1 VRCRILQAAPNER
14 ESTLM
19 IRYRTLAA
27 LLCLLSVASA
37 CSDNDFNP
45 PVIQPPPPPPPDPV
59 FDPQA
64 TFRYDTY
71 GDEALWTDVL
81 RFHEVVMT
89 ISPETALA
97 VGLKVDA
104 EALPEGI
111 LDTADLTDPATTVAL
126 LELDAVVGVKAEVSN
141 GVVTSFGITCALC
154 HSDVDDSVAD
164 SIGVRMDGWAATDLD
179 PGLILSLSP
188 FFDDKP
194 DQRAELQ
201 SWGPGKYDPYWNLDG
216 ISDPVVIAPA
226 YGLKDVALET
236 YTGEGPVSYWNAYVA
251 VTQMGGQ
258 GTFVE
263 PELNIEVHAD
273 PDLVTPK
280 LPALLEYQE
289 SLLPPPAPDGSYDL
303 EAAERGQLLFAGKAG
318 CSGCHAGPTFT
329 DANTT
334 LHEAHEVG
342 ADPLYATRT
351 ITKRYRTTPLRALW
365 QHPPYY
371 HNGAFATL
379 ADVVDHY
386 DLVHNIGLT
395 DPEKSDLTEYLK
407 SL

>member
-1 VRCRILQAAPNER
+1 MSRLVKHTVAAVVA
-14 ESTLM
+14 
-19 IRYRTLAA
+19 LAA
-27 LLCLLSVASA
+27 IG
-37 CSDNDFNP
+37 CSDNDVTLPVEEP
-45 PVIQPPPPPPPDPV
+45 PVTS
-59 FDPQA
+59 FDPQD

-81 RFHEVVMT
+81 RFHEVVET
-89 ISPETALA
+89 ISPAVALG
-97 VGLKVDA
+97 VGLKVDS
-104 EALPEGI
+104 EALPDG
-111 LDTADLTDPATTVAL
+111 LLASADLSDPATTVEL
-126 LELDAVVGVKAEVSN
+126 LRLDAVVGVKAAVSDD
-141 GVVTSFGITCALC
+141 GRVTSFGITCALC

-164 SIGVRMDGWAATDLD
+164 GVGIRQDGWPAQDLD
-179 PGLILSLSP
+179 PGLIISLSP

-194 DQRAELQ
+194 VERAQLR
-201 SWGPGKYDPYWNLDG
+201 SWGPGKYDPYWNIDG

-258 GTFVE
+258 GNFEE
-263 PELNIEVHAD
+263 PHLGISVQAD

-289 SLLPPPAPDGSYDL
+289 TLEPPPPPAGSFD
-303 EAAERGQLLFAGKAG
+303 EVAAERGKQLFESKAE
-318 CSGCHAGPTFT
+318 CSGCHNGPALT
-329 DANTT
+329 DAAVT

-351 ITKRYRTTPLRALW
+351 ITRMYRTTPLRALW
-365 QHPPYY
+365 HHAPYY
-371 HNGAFATL
+371 HNGALETL
-379 ADVVDHY
+379 EEVVDHY
-386 DLVHNIGLT
+386 DLVLNLGLL
-395 DPEKSDLTEYLK
+395 DDEKSDLVEYLK

>member
-1 VRCRILQAAPNER
+1 MKNYPVLLL
-14 ESTLM
+14 TL
-19 IRYRTLAA
+19 
-27 LLCLLSVASA
+27 LLSAFLVSA
-37 CSDNDFNP
+37 CSDHDSARTP
-45 PVIQPPPPPPPDPV
+45 APPPPPPEPV

-64 TFRYDTY
+64 TFRYDTF

-81 RFHEVVMT
+81 RYHEVVAT

-104 EALPEGI
+104 EALPPGI
-111 LDTADLTDPATTVAL
+111 LETADLTDPATTVAL
-126 LELDAVVGVKAEVSN
+126 LELDAVVGINAEVAAD
-141 GVVTSFGITCALC
+141 GTVTSFGITCALC
-154 HSDVDDSVAD
+154 HSDVDDSVAPG
-164 SIGVRMDGWAATDLD
+164 IGVRQDGWAATDLD

-188 FFDDKP
+188 YFDDKP

-201 SWGPGKYDPYWNLDG
+201 SWGPGKYDPYWNHDG

-226 YGLKDVALET
+226 YGLRDVALET

-280 LPALLEYQE
+280 LPALLEYQH
-289 SLLPPPAPDGSYDL
+289 SLEAPVPPAGSYDP
-303 EAAERGQLLFAGKAG
+303 EAAERGRVLFTGKAG
-318 CSGCHAGPTFT
+318 CEGCHSGPRFT

-351 ITKRYRTTPLRALW
+351 ITKRYRTTPLRGLL

-371 HNGAFATL
+371 HNGEFATL
-379 ADVVDHY
+379 ADVVEHY
-386 DLVHNIGLT
+386 DLVMNLGLF
-395 DPEKSDLTEYLK
+395 DEEKSDLAEYLK

>member
-1 VRCRILQAAPNER
+1 MKYAPALFSILSC
-14 ESTLM
+14 STL
-19 IRYRTLAA
+19 YLA
-27 LLCLLSVASA
+27 A
-37 CSDNDFNP
+37 CSDHDSVRTP
-45 PVIQPPPPPPPDPV
+45 QPPTVLPEPV

-64 TFRYDTY
+64 TFRYDTF
-71 GDEALWTDVL
+71 GDEVLWTDVL
-81 RFHEVVMT
+81 RYHEVVTT

-104 EALPEGI
+104 EALPPGI
-111 LDTADLTDPATTVAL
+111 LETADLSDPATTVAL
-126 LELDAVVGVKAEVSN
+126 LELDAVVGINAEVAAD
-141 GVVTSFGITCALC
+141 GTVTRFGITCALC
-154 HSDVDDSVAD
+154 HSDVDDSVAPG
-164 SIGVRMDGWAATDLD
+164 IGVRQDGWAATDLD

-194 DQRAELQ
+194 QQRAELQ
-201 SWGPGKYDPYWNLDG
+201 SWGPGKYDPYWSLDG
-216 ISDPVVIAPA
+216 INDPVVIAPA
-226 YGLKDVALET
+226 YGLRDVALET

-251 VTQMGGQ
+251 ITQMGGQ
-258 GTFVE
+258 GNFVE

-280 LPALLEYQE
+280 LPALLEYQH
-289 SLLPPPAPDGSYDL
+289 SLEAPVPPPGSYDP
-303 EAAERGQLLFAGKAG
+303 EAAERGQVLFAGKAG
-318 CSGCHAGPTFT
+318 CQSCHSGPQFT

-351 ITKRYRTTPLRALW
+351 ITKRYRTTPLRGLL

-371 HNGAFATL
+371 HNGEFATL
-379 ADVVDHY
+379 ADVVEHY
-386 DLVHNIGLT
+386 DLVMNLGLF
-395 DPEKSDLTEYLK
+395 DDEKADLGEYLK

>member
-1 VRCRILQAAPNER
+1 MARSWICLQTA
-14 ESTLM
+14 L
-19 IRYRTLAA
+19 LVAA
-27 LLCLLSVASA
+27 LTVG
-37 CSDNDFNP
+37 CSDDD
-45 PVIQPPPPPPPDPV
+45 VIAITPDPEPPPQT
-59 FDPQA
+59 FDPQE

-71 GDEALWTDVL
+71 GDEALWTDIL
-81 RFHEVVMT
+81 RFHEVVAT

-104 EALPEGI
+104 EVLPDG
-111 LDTADLTDPATTVAL
+111 LLASADLADPATTIEL
-126 LELDAVVGVKAEVSN
+126 LRLDAVVGVKAT
-141 GVVTSFGITCALC
+141 VTEDGRVTTFGITCALC
-154 HSDVDDSVAD
+154 HSDVDDSVAPG
-164 SIGVRMDGWAATDLD
+164 IGIRQDGWPAKDLD

-194 DQRAELQ
+194 QQREELK

-216 ISDPVVIAPA
+216 INDPVVIAPA
-226 YGLKDVALET
+226 YGLKDVPLET

-251 VTQMGGQ
+251 ITQMGGQ
-258 GTFVE
+258 GNFEE
-263 PELNIEVHAD
+263 PLLNISVHAD

-289 SLLPPPAPDGSYDL
+289 SLEPPLPPAGSYD
-303 EAAERGQLLFAGKAG
+303 EAAAERGKMLFDGKAE
-318 CSGCHAGPTFT
+318 CAGCHFEPRFT
-329 DANTT
+329 DAAVT

-351 ITKRYRTTPLRALW
+351 TTRMYRTTPLRALW

-371 HNGAFATL
+371 HNGEFATL
-379 ADVVDHY
+379 EEVVDHY
-386 DLVHNIGLT
+386 DLVLNLGLFDT
-395 DPEKSDLTEYLK
+395 DKNDLVEYLK

>member
-1 VRCRILQAAPNER
+1 MPSMRQLLPLLISAA
-14 ESTLM
+14 SL
-19 IRYRTLAA
+19 
-27 LLCLLSVASA
+27 VA
-37 CSDNDFNP
+37 CSDNDFTP
-45 PVIQPPPPPPPDPV
+45 PPIEPPPPLPE
-59 FDPQA
+59 FDPQG

-71 GDEALWTDVL
+71 GDEAFWTDVL
-81 RFHEVVMT
+81 RFNEVVMT

-111 LDTADLTDPATTVAL
+111 LETADLSDPATTVAL
-126 LELDAVVGVKAEVSN
+126 LELDAVVGVDAEVSPD
-141 GVVTSFGITCALC
+141 GVVTRFGITCALC
-154 HSDVDDSVAD
+154 HSDVDDSVAPG
-164 SIGVRMDGWAATDLD
+164 IGVRRDGWPAKDLD
-179 PGLILSLSP
+179 PGLIISLSP

-194 DQRAELQ
+194 DQRAQLQ
-201 SWGPGKYDPYWNLDG
+201 SWGPGMYDPYWNLDG

-226 YGLKDVALET
+226 YGLKDVPLET

-251 VTQMGGQ
+251 ITQMGGQ
-258 GTFVE
+258 GNFSE
-263 PELNIEVHAD
+263 PELNIDIHAD

-289 SLLPPPAPDGSYDL
+289 SLAAPAPPAGSFDPD
-303 EAAERGQLLFAGKAG
+303 AAARGQELFEGKAG
-318 CSGCHAGPTFT
+318 CAGCHSGPTYT
-329 DANTT
+329 DAGTT

-351 ITKRYRTTPLRALW
+351 ITRRYRTTPLRALW

-371 HNGAFATL
+371 HNGEFATL
-379 ADVVDHY
+379 AEVVDHY
-386 DLVHNIGLT
+386 DLVHNLGLN
-395 DPEKSDLTEYLK
+395 EAEQGDLEEFLK

>member
-1 VRCRILQAAPNER
+1 METTTKALV
-14 ESTLM
+14 TLSCG
-19 IRYRTLAA
+19 IFLAA
-27 LLCLLSVASA
+27 G
-37 CSDNDFNP
+37 CSDNNSSRS
-45 PVIQPPPPPPPDPV
+45 VIPPPEPPIDG
-59 FDPQA
+59 QA

-71 GDEALWTDVL
+71 GDEAFWTDVL
-81 RFHEVVMT
+81 RFNEVVET
-89 ISPETALA
+89 ITPETALA

-104 EALPEGI
+104 EAVPADVL
-111 LDTADLTDPATTVAL
+111 ASVDLTDPATTVAL
-126 LELDAVVGVKAEVSN
+126 LELDAVVGVNAEVAPD
-141 GVVTSFGITCALC
+141 GTVTRFGITCALC
-154 HSDVDDSVAD
+154 HSDVDDSVAPG
-164 SIGVRMDGWAATDLD
+164 IGARLDGWPAQDLNA
-179 PGLILSLSP
+179 GLIISLSP

-194 DQRAELQ
+194 DLRAQLQ
-201 SWGPGKYDPYWNLDG
+201 SWGAGMYDPYWNLDG

-263 PELNIEVHAD
+263 PALNIEVHAD

-280 LPALLEYQE
+280 LPALFDYQE
-289 SLLPPPAPDGSYDL
+289 SLLAPVPPTGSYDM
-303 EAAERGQLLFAGKAG
+303 EAAERGKLLFDGKAG
-318 CSGCHAGPTFT
+318 CAGCHSGDQYT
-329 DANTT
+329 DAGIT

-351 ITKRYRTTPLRALW
+351 ITRRYRTTPLRALW

-371 HNGAFATL
+371 HNGEFETL
-379 ADVVDHY
+379 AEVVDHY
-386 DLVHNIGLT
+386 DLVHNLGLT
-395 DPEKSDLTEYLK
+395 GTEKTNLEEFLK

>member
-1 VRCRILQAAPNER
+1 MVRHTCLLI
-14 ESTLM
+14 
-19 IRYRTLAA
+19 A
-27 LLCLLSVASA
+27 LLLVAG
-37 CSDNDFNP
+37 CSDGNSVLSQLP
-45 PVIQPPPPPPPDPV
+45 PEQD

-64 TFRYDTY
+64 TFRYDTF

-81 RFHEVVMT
+81 RMHEVVMT

-111 LDTADLTDPATTVAL
+111 LETADLTDPATTVEL
-126 LELDAVVGVKAEVSN
+126 LRLDAVVGVQAEVSPD

-154 HSDVDDSVAD
+154 HSDVDDSVAPG
-164 SIGVRMDGWAATDLD
+164 IGVRMDGWPAKDLD

-188 FFDDKP
+188 FFDNQP
-194 DQRAELQ
+194 MAREVLQ

-216 ISDPVVIAPA
+216 INDPVVIAPA

-236 YTGEGPVSYWNAYVA
+236 YTGEGPISYWNAYVA

-258 GTFVE
+258 GNFSE
-263 PELNIEVHAD
+263 PELNIDIVHE

-280 LPALLEYQE
+280 LPALLAYQE
-289 SLLPPPAPDGSYDL
+289 ILEAPEPPTGSFDP
-303 EAAERGQLLFAGKAG
+303 EAAERGKALFQGKAQ
-318 CSGCHAGPTFT
+318 CSTCHTGPTFT
-329 DANTT
+329 DAATT

-351 ITKRYRTTPLRALW
+351 VTKRYRTTPLRALW

-371 HNGAFATL
+371 HNGEFATL
-379 ADVVDHY
+379 TEVIDHY
-386 DLVHNIGLT
+386 DLVLNLGL
-395 DPEKSDLTEYLK
+395 PESEKADLHEYLK

>member
-1 VRCRILQAAPNER
+1 MFRICFTFVLLALA
-14 ESTLM
+14 
-19 IRYRTLAA
+19 LAA
-27 LLCLLSVASA
+27 C
-37 CSDNDFNP
+37 DNSNRPTPAPEP
-45 PVIQPPPPPPPDPV
+45 PTDT

-64 TFRYDTY
+64 TFRHDTY

-81 RFHEVVMT
+81 RFHEVVET

-104 EALPEGI
+104 DVLPDGLLES
-111 LDTADLTDPATTVAL
+111 ADLSDPATTVAL
-126 LELDAVVGVKAEVSN
+126 LKLDAVVGVKAEVSADN
-141 GVVTSFGITCALC
+141 RVTRFGITCALC
-154 HSDVDDSVAD
+154 HSDVDDSVAPGV
-164 SIGVRMDGWAATDLD
+164 GVRRDGWPAKDLD

-194 DQRAELQ
+194 QLRAELQ
-201 SWGPGKYDPYWNLDG
+201 SWGPGMYDPYWNLDG

-251 VTQMGGQ
+251 ITQMGGQ
-258 GTFVE
+258 GNFEE
-263 PELNIEVHAD
+263 PLLNISVTAD

-289 SLLPPPAPDGSYDL
+289 SLVAPPPPEGSFDA
-303 EAAERGQLLFAGKAG
+303 EAAARGQQLFEGKAR
-318 CSGCHAGPTFT
+318 CSGCHLGPQLT
-329 DANTT
+329 DAGVT
-334 LHEAHEVG
+334 LHEAHEIG

-351 ITKRYRTTPLRALW
+351 ITRRYRTTPLRALW

-371 HNGAFATL
+371 HNGEFETL
-379 ADVVDHY
+379 EAVVDHY
-386 DLVHNIGLT
+386 DLVLNLGLAS
-395 DPEKSDLTEYLK
+395 DEQSDLVQFLK

>member
-1 VRCRILQAAPNER
+1 MRSDTSYVTVVLIC
-14 ESTLM
+14 S
-19 IRYRTLAA
+19 A
-27 LLCLLSVASA
+27 LVGA
-37 CSDNDFNP
+37 CSGDNAPAIPEPEPSP
-45 PVIQPPPPPPPDPV
+45 PA

-64 TFRYDTY
+64 TFRFDTF

-81 RFHEVVMT
+81 RYHEVVMT

-126 LELDAVVGVKAEVSN
+126 LELDAIVGVKAEVAPN
-141 GVVTSFGITCALC
+141 GTVTSFGITCALC
-154 HSDVDDSVAD
+154 HSDVDDSVAPG
-164 SIGVRMDGWAATDLD
+164 IGLRLDGWPARDLD

-194 DQRAELQ
+194 DQRAQLQ
-201 SWGPGKYDPYWNLDG
+201 SWGPGNYDPYWNHDG
-216 ISDPVVIAPA
+216 ISDPVRIAPA
-226 YGLKDVALET
+226 YGLNDVALET
-236 YTGEGPVSYWNAYVA
+236 YTGEGPISYWNAYVA
-251 VTQMGGQ
+251 ITQMGGL
-258 GTFVE
+258 GEFVE
-263 PELNIEVHAD
+263 PELNIEIHAD

-289 SLLPPPAPDGSYDL
+289 SLEAPPAPAGSYDL
-303 EAAERGQLLFAGKAG
+303 PAAERGKVLFEDKAECAG
-318 CSGCHAGPTFT
+318 CHLGPQFT

-342 ADPLYATRT
+342 ADPMYATRT
-351 ITKRYRTTPLRALW
+351 ITKMYRTTPLRALW

-371 HNGAFATL
+371 HNGEFATL
-379 ADVVDHY
+379 GEVVDHY
-386 DLVHNIGLT
+386 DLVLNLGLF
-395 DPEKSDLTEYLK
+395 DPEKLDLVEYLK

>member
-1 VRCRILQAAPNER
+1 MARHAIVL
-14 ESTLM
+14 STLV
-19 IRYRTLAA
+19 LAA
-27 LLCLLSVASA
+27 AAGCGDGRSVIAGDLA
-37 CSDNDFNP
+37 P
-45 PVIQPPPPPPPDPV
+45 EER

-64 TFRYDTY
+64 TFRYDTF

-81 RFHEVVMT
+81 RMHEVVMT

-104 EALPEGI
+104 EALPEGF
-111 LDTADLTDPATTVAL
+111 LESADLGDPATTVEL
-126 LELDAVVGVKAEVSN
+126 LRLNAIVGVQAEVSPD

-154 HSDVDDSVAD
+154 HSDVDDSVAPG
-164 SIGVRMDGWAATDLD
+164 IGVRMDGWPAKDLD

-188 FFDDKP
+188 FFAGNP
-194 DQRAELQ
+194 EAVAVLQ

-216 ISDPVVIAPA
+216 INDPVVIAPA

-236 YTGEGPVSYWNAYVA
+236 YTGEGPISYWNAYVA

-258 GTFVE
+258 GNFSE
-263 PELNIEVHAD
+263 PELNIDIVHE

-280 LPALLEYQE
+280 LPALLAYQE
-289 SLLPPPAPDGSYDL
+289 SLEAPEPPPGSFDP
-303 EAAERGQLLFAGKAG
+303 EAAERGRALFEGKAQ
-318 CSGCHAGPTFT
+318 CSTCHTGPAFT
-329 DANTT
+329 DAATT

-351 ITKRYRTTPLRALW
+351 VTRLYRTTPLRALW

-371 HNGAFATL
+371 HNGEFATL
-379 ADVVDHY
+379 AEVIDHY
-386 DLVHNIGLT
+386 DLVLNLGL
-395 DPEKSDLTEYLK
+395 PESEKSDLQEYLK

>member
-1 VRCRILQAAPNER
+1 MARQA
-14 ESTLM
+14 L
-19 IRYRTLAA
+19 IRYLLVLTAA
-27 LLCLLSVASA
+27 AG
-37 CSDNDFNP
+37 CSDGRSVIGGALP
-45 PVIQPPPPPPPDPV
+45 PEQR

-64 TFRYDTY
+64 TFRYDTF

-81 RFHEVVMT
+81 RMHEVVMT

-111 LDTADLTDPATTVAL
+111 LETADLTDPATTVEL
-126 LELDAVVGVKAEVSN
+126 LRLNAVVGVQAEVSPE

-154 HSDVDDSVAD
+154 HSDVDDSVAPG
-164 SIGVRMDGWAATDLD
+164 IGVRMDGWPAKDLD

-188 FFDDKP
+188 FFEDKP
-194 DQRAELQ
+194 TDRAVLQ

-216 ISDPVVIAPA
+216 INDPVVIAPA

-236 YTGEGPVSYWNAYVA
+236 YTGEGPISYWNAYVA

-258 GTFVE
+258 GNFSE
-263 PELNIEVHAD
+263 PELNIEVVHE

-280 LPALLEYQE
+280 LPALLAYQE
-289 SLLPPPAPDGSYDL
+289 SLEAPEPPPGSFDP
-303 EAAERGQLLFAGKAG
+303 EAAERGRALFEGKAQ
-318 CSGCHAGPTFT
+318 CSTCHTGPAFT
-329 DANTT
+329 DAGTT

-351 ITKRYRTTPLRALW
+351 VTKLYRTTPLRALW

-371 HNGAFATL
+371 HNGEFPTL
-379 ADVVDHY
+379 MDVIDHY
-386 DLVHNIGLT
+386 DLVLNLGL
-395 DPEKSDLTEYLK
+395 PESEKADLQEYLK

>member
-1 VRCRILQAAPNER
+1 MSPASPGYLQLTNVREAMFRSRFPIVFL
-14 ESTLM
+14 SL
-19 IRYRTLAA
+19 A
-27 LLCLLSVASA
+27 LLMSA
-37 CSDNDFNP
+37 CDSNSRVSSP
-45 PVIQPPPPPPPDPV
+45 EQPTDT

-81 RFHEVVMT
+81 RFHEVVET
-89 ISPETALA
+89 ISPATALA

-104 EALPEGI
+104 EALPDG
-111 LDTADLTDPATTVAL
+111 LLATADLTDPATTVEL
-126 LELDAVVGVKAEVSN
+126 LRLDAVVGIKAEVGADGRVSHF
-141 GVVTSFGITCALC
+141 GVTCALC
-154 HSDVDDSVAD
+154 HSDVDDSVAP
-164 SIGVRMDGWAATDLD
+164 GVGFRLDGWPAKDLD

-194 DQRAELQ
+194 QLRAELQ
-201 SWGPGKYDPYWNLDG
+201 SWGPGMYDPYWNLDG

-258 GTFVE
+258 GNFEE
-263 PELNIEVHAD
+263 PLLNISVTAD

-280 LPALLEYQE
+280 LPALREYQE
-289 SLLPPPAPDGSYDL
+289 SLLAPAPPPGSFDAA
-303 EAAERGQLLFAGKAG
+303 AAERGRQLFAGKAE
-318 CSGCHAGPTFT
+318 CSGCHVGPQLT
-329 DANTT
+329 DAGVT
-334 LHEAHEVG
+334 LHEAHEIG

-351 ITKRYRTTPLRALW
+351 ITRRYRTTPLRALW

-371 HNGAFATL
+371 HNGEFETL
-379 ADVVDHY
+379 EAVVAHY
-386 DLVHNIGLT
+386 DLVLNLGLAG
-395 DPEKSDLTEYLK
+395 DEQSDLVEYLK

>member
-1 VRCRILQAAPNER
+1 MVRLRNCLG
-14 ESTLM
+14 T
-19 IRYRTLAA
+19 A
-27 LLCLLSVASA
+27 LLMTVLTVVA
-37 CSDNDFNP
+37 CSDNH
-45 PVIQPPPPPPPDPV
+45 VVAIAPDPEPPSET
-59 FDPQA
+59 FDPQD

-71 GDEALWTDVL
+71 SDEALWTDTL
-81 RFHEVVMT
+81 RFHEVVAT

-104 EALPEGI
+104 EVLPEG
-111 LDTADLTDPATTVAL
+111 LLASADLTDPATTIEL
-126 LELDAVVGVKAEVSN
+126 LRLDAVVGVKATVTEDSR
-141 GVVTSFGITCALC
+141 VTSFGITCALC
-154 HSDVDDSVAD
+154 HSDVDDSVAPG
-164 SIGVRMDGWAATDLD
+164 IGIRQDGWPAKDLD

-194 DQRAELQ
+194 QQREELR

-216 ISDPVVIAPA
+216 INDPVVIAPA
-226 YGLKDVALET
+226 YGLKDVPLET

-251 VTQMGGQ
+251 ITQMGGQ
-258 GTFVE
+258 GNFEE
-263 PELNIEVHAD
+263 PLLNISVQAD

-289 SLLPPPAPDGSYDL
+289 SLEPPPPPAGSYD
-303 EAAERGQLLFAGKAG
+303 ETAAERGEVLFEGKAE
-318 CSGCHAGPTFT
+318 CAGCHFGPRLT
-329 DANTT
+329 DAAVT

-351 ITKRYRTTPLRALW
+351 TTRMYRTTPLRALW

-371 HNGAFATL
+371 HNGEFATL
-379 ADVVDHY
+379 KEVVDHY
-386 DLVHNIGLT
+386 DLVLNLGLF
-395 DPEKSDLTEYLK
+395 DAEKRDLVEYLK

>member
-1 VRCRILQAAPNER
+1 MNE
-14 ESTLM
+14 TLRRM
-19 IRYRTLAA
+19 ALAA
-27 LLCLLSVASA
+27 LPIILVAA
-37 CSDNDFNP
+37 CSDRDFVAPAPEP
-45 PVIQPPPPPPPDPV
+45 PAPQP

-64 TFRYDTY
+64 TFRYDTF

-81 RFHEVVMT
+81 RFHDVVST

-104 EALPEGI
+104 NALPEG
-111 LDTADLTDPATTVAL
+111 LLESADLSDPATTVEL
-126 LELDAVVGVKAEVSN
+126 LRLDAVVGVRAEVTED
-141 GVVTSFGITCALC
+141 GRVTSFGITCALC
-154 HSDVDDSVAD
+154 HSDVDDSVAPG
-164 SIGVRMDGWAATDLD
+164 IGVRQDGWPAKDLD
-179 PGLILSLSP
+179 PGFILSLSP

-194 DQRAELQ
+194 QQRDELR

-216 ISDPVVIAPA
+216 INDPVVIAPA

-236 YTGEGPVSYWNAYVA
+236 YTGEGPISYWNAYVA

-258 GTFVE
+258 GNFEE
-263 PELNIEVHAD
+263 PALNIAVQAD

-289 SLLPPPAPDGSYDL
+289 SLEPPSPPPGTFDQA
-303 EAAERGQLLFAGKAG
+303 AAERGKKIFEGKAE
-318 CSGCHAGPTFT
+318 CADCHFGPRLT
-329 DANTT
+329 DAHVT

-351 ITKRYRTTPLRALW
+351 TTRKYRTTPLRALW
-365 QHPPYY
+365 HHPPYY
-371 HNGAFATL
+371 HNGEFETL
-379 ADVVDHY
+379 EGVVDHY
-386 DLVHNIGLT
+386 DLVLNLGLFEA
-395 DPEKSDLTEYLK
+395 EKADLVEYLK

>member
-1 VRCRILQAAPNER
+1 MKLNASAPALYLLTLIL
-14 ESTLM
+14 TG
-19 IRYRTLAA
+19 
-27 LLCLLSVASA
+27 A
-37 CSDNDFNP
+37 CSDNDFTVP
-45 PVIQPPPPPPPDPV
+45 PVQESPPETT

-64 TFRYDTY
+64 TFRYDTF
-71 GDEALWTDVL
+71 GDEKLWTDIL
-81 RFHEVVMT
+81 RYHEVVTT

-104 EALPEGI
+104 EALPDGLLE
-111 LDTADLTDPATTVAL
+111 TADLTDPATTVAL
-126 LELDAVVGVKAEVSN
+126 LELDAVIGIAAEVA
-141 GVVTSFGITCALC
+141 GDGTVTSFGITCALC
-154 HSDVDDSVAD
+154 HSDVDDSVAPG
-164 SIGVRMDGWAATDLD
+164 IGVRRDGWPARDLD
-179 PGLILSLSP
+179 PGFILSLSP

-194 DQRAELQ
+194 AQRAELQ

-258 GTFVE
+258 GEFVE
-263 PELNIEVHAD
+263 PGLNIEVHAD

-289 SLLPPPAPDGSYDL
+289 SLESPPPPEGSYDL
-303 EAAERGQLLFAGKAG
+303 AAAERGKVLFDGKAE
-318 CSGCHAGPTFT
+318 CAGCHLGPRFT

-371 HNGAFATL
+371 HNGEFATL
-379 ADVVDHY
+379 GDVVDHY
-386 DLVHNIGLT
+386 DLVLNLGLFDT
-395 DPEKSDLTEYLK
+395 EKADLVEYLR

>member
-1 VRCRILQAAPNER
+1 MSRH
-14 ESTLM
+14 TL
-19 IRYRTLAA
+19 
-27 LLCLLSVASA
+27 LLSILALTAAAA
-37 CSDNDFNP
+37 CSDGESLLSGVLP
-45 PVIQPPPPPPPDPV
+45 PEEQ

-64 TFRYDTY
+64 TFRFDTF

-81 RFHEVVMT
+81 RMHEVVMT

-104 EALPEGI
+104 EALPEG
-111 LDTADLTDPATTVAL
+111 LLETADLTDPATTVEL
-126 LELDAVVGVKAEVSN
+126 LRLNAVVGVQAEVSPD
-141 GVVTSFGITCALC
+141 GAVTSFGITCALC
-154 HSDVDDSVAD
+154 HSDVDDSVAPG
-164 SIGVRMDGWAATDLD
+164 IGVRLDGWPAKDLD

-194 DQRAELQ
+194 VDRQVLQ

-216 ISDPVVIAPA
+216 INDPVVIAPV
-226 YGLKDVALET
+226 YGLKDVPLET
-236 YTGEGPVSYWNAYVA
+236 YTGEGPISYWNSYVA

-258 GTFVE
+258 GNFSE
-263 PELNIEVHAD
+263 PELNIEILHD

-280 LPALLEYQE
+280 LPALLAYQE
-289 SLLPPPAPDGSYDL
+289 SLEAPPPPAGSFEP
-303 EAAERGQLLFAGKAG
+303 EAAERGRALFEGKAQ
-318 CSGCHAGPTFT
+318 CSTCHTGPTFT
-329 DANTT
+329 DSATT

-351 ITKRYRTTPLRALW
+351 VTKRYRTTPLRALW

-371 HNGAFATL
+371 HNGEFATL
-379 ADVVDHY
+379 ADVIDHY
-386 DLVHNIGLT
+386 DLVLNLGLP
-395 DPEKSDLTEYLK
+395 DSEKADLHEYLK

>member
-1 VRCRILQAAPNER
+1 MFRFF
-14 ESTLM
+14 SYLM
-19 IRYRTLAA
+19 LV
-27 LLCLLSVASA
+27 SVISLTA
-37 CSDNDFNP
+37 CSDSDFAAPAPEP
-45 PVIQPPPPPPPDPV
+45 PEEL

-71 GDEALWTDVL
+71 GDEALWTEIL
-81 RFHEVVMT
+81 RFHEIVET

-104 EALPEGI
+104 EALPDG
-111 LDTADLTDPATTVAL
+111 LLASADLSDPATTVEL
-126 LELDAVVGVKAEVSN
+126 LRLDAVVGVKAQVSVD
-141 GVVTSFGITCALC
+141 GRVTSFGITCALC
-154 HSDVDDSVAD
+154 HSDVDDSVAP
-164 SIGVRMDGWAATDLD
+164 GVGIRRDGWPAKDLD

-188 FFDDKP
+188 YFDDKP
-194 DQRAELQ
+194 QQRAELQ
-201 SWGPGKYDPYWNLDG
+201 SWGPGMYDPYWNLDG

-236 YTGEGPVSYWNAYVA
+236 YTGEGLVSYWNAYVA

-258 GTFVE
+258 GNFEE
-263 PELNIEVHAD
+263 PALNISVQAN

-289 SLLPPPAPDGSYDL
+289 SLQPPPPPEGSYDPSG
-303 EAAERGQLLFAGKAG
+303 AERGRALFEGKAE
-318 CSGCHAGPTFT
+318 CAGCHSGPRLT
-329 DANTT
+329 DAGVM

-351 ITKRYRTTPLRALW
+351 TTRRYRTTPLRALW

-371 HNGAFATL
+371 HNGEFATL
-379 ADVVDHY
+379 DAVVDHY
-386 DLVHNIGLT
+386 DLVLNLGLFGS
-395 DPEKSDLTEYLK
+395 EKGDLVEYLK

>member
-1 VRCRILQAAPNER
+1 MARHVLFPAILA
-14 ESTLM
+14 
-19 IRYRTLAA
+19 LAA
-27 LLCLLSVASA
+27 ATA
-37 CSDNDFNP
+37 GCSDGNSLLAELP
-45 PVIQPPPPPPPDPV
+45 PEQQ

-64 TFRYDTY
+64 TFRYDTF

-81 RFHEVVMT
+81 RMHEVVMT

-111 LDTADLTDPATTVAL
+111 LETADLTDPATTVEL
-126 LELDAVVGVKAEVSN
+126 LRLNAVVGVQAEVSPD

-154 HSDVDDSVAD
+154 HSDVDDSVAPG
-164 SIGVRMDGWAATDLD
+164 IGVRLDGWPAKDLD

-194 DQRAELQ
+194 MDRQVLQ

-216 ISDPVVIAPA
+216 INDPVVIAPA
-226 YGLKDVALET
+226 YGLKDVPLET
-236 YTGEGPVSYWNAYVA
+236 YTGEGPISYWNSYVA

-258 GTFVE
+258 GNFSE
-263 PELNIEVHAD
+263 PELNIEIIHD

-280 LPALLEYQE
+280 LPALLAYQE
-289 SLLPPPAPDGSYDL
+289 SLEAPPPPAGSFDP
-303 EAAERGQLLFAGKAG
+303 EAAERGKALFEGKAQ
-318 CSGCHAGPTFT
+318 CSTCHTGPAFT
-329 DANTT
+329 DAAAT

-351 ITKRYRTTPLRALW
+351 VTKRYRTTPLRALW

-371 HNGAFATL
+371 HNGEFAIL
-379 ADVVDHY
+379 AEVIDHY
-386 DLVHNIGLT
+386 DLVLNLGL
-395 DPEKSDLTEYLK
+395 PEAEKADLHEYLK